1 MNPGNV
7 ACILTLHF
15 TEIDKNFFF
24 RYLKEREKKVERII
38 SLVENGMSS
47 KKPNEG
53 REERMSRC
61 KVCYTQT
68 KYQI

>member
-15 TEIDKNFFF
+15 TEIDKNFF
-24 RYLKEREKKVERII
+24 YLKQREREKKILERII

-47 KKPNEG
+47 KKPRARQGERENELL
-53 REERMSRC
+53 
-61 KVCYTQT
+61 
-68 KYQI
+68 